1 MLLNSVELGV
11 LEECLRVFRGSLFA
25 TDPREAR
32 ANTLEYIGEQ
42 ISAALQEA
50 LAAEQEEGASQRMQ
64 QLVTSYGGDIAKM
77 SEDLHHA
84 MQIVLEF
91 MDKGMKGMLTGD
103 LSSFAVKTIQTTI
116 EKQLPR
122 MEELQMQIEQL
133 DEAHDASEAIDREF
147 KIGTN

>member
-11 LEECLRVFRGSLFA
+11 LEECLKAFRGGLFA
-25 TDPREAR
+25 KDPMEAR
-32 ANTLEYIGEQ
+32 ANTLKYIEEQ
-42 ISAALQEA
+42 ISASLQEA
-50 LAAEQEEGASQRMQ
+50 ELEEGGPDRMQ
-64 QLVTSYGGDIAKM
+64 ELVASYDGDIAQM
-77 SEDLHHA
+77 SENLYQA

-122 MEELQMQIEQL
+122 MEELQ
-133 DEAHDASEAIDREF
+133 
-147 KIGTN
+147 K